1 MNVYHFVIRFLSV
14 GSLAC
19 LKPCYTFPFHFLSV
33 YCFSFTHFFLCL
45 SLAVSLSRCKFLIF
59 MSFILGPRVNVFV
72 TGFNV
77 DIDVMFSV
85 KCGM

>member
-33 YCFSFTHFFLCL
+33 YCFSVARLFLCL
-45 SLAVSLSRCKFLIF
+45 SLSLSRCKFLIF

-77 DIDVMFSV
+77 DVHDVMCSI
-85 KCGM
+85 